1 MLDCCSSS
9 PSRPA
14 LYVGGQVYRRSG
26 FPASHPLAIPRAAAV
41 EEMCRALGWLDGA
54 FLESPVATRAQL
66 LRFHDAA
73 YVDALERADREG
85 LATLEDR
92 ERFAL
97 GTMSNPVFSGV
108 FTRASTSVGGS
119 ILAAQCAMERR
130 VVFHPAGGTHHG
142 QKARAS
148 GFCYFNDPVFA
159 ILEMLALG
167 ARRVAYVDFD
177 AHHGDGV
184 EDAFADDPRV
194 FTISVHEAG
203 RWPHTGALDERR
215 AGQARNLPV
224 PQGLN
229 DDEFALLVD
238 EAAAPLIRRFQPDG
252 IVCVVGADALRG
264 DPLAKLNLSNG
275 ALQRAALRVAAL
287 APAVVMLGGGGYNPW
302 TLVRGW
308 SGLWG
313 RLAGFMTPDPLPAA
327 AKAVLA
333 GFTCDLVDDDDID
346 PTWLTSLDDPPFG
359 GPVRDEIREIVA
371 AALAP

>member
-1 MLDCCSSS
+1 MVDRQSSS
-9 PSRPA
+9 PSRRA
-14 LYVGGQVYRRSG
+14 LYVGERVYRRSS

-66 LRFHDAA
+66 LRFHDAS
-73 YVDALERADREG
+73 YIDALERADREG
-85 LATLEDR
+85 LATIEDR

-97 GTMSNPVFSGV
+97 GTMSNPVFKGV
-108 FTRASTSVGGS
+108 FERASTTVGGS
-119 ILAAQCAMERR
+119 ILAAQRAMEGRL
-130 VVFHPAGGTHHG
+130 VFHPAGGTHHG

-159 ILEMLALG
+159 ILEMLTLG
-167 ARRVAYVDFD
+167 AQRVAYIDFD

-194 FTISVHEAG
+194 LTISIHEDG
-203 RWPHTGALDERR
+203 RWPHTGALAERR

-238 EAAAPLIRRFQPDG
+238 EAVALLIERFQPDG
-252 IVCVVGADALRG
+252 LVCVVGADALRG
-264 DPLAKLNLSNG
+264 DPLARLSLSNN
-275 ALQRAALRVAAL
+275 ALQRAVQRVAAL
-287 APAVVMLGGGGYNPW
+287 APAGVVLGGGGYNPW
-302 TLVRGW
+302 TLVRCW

-313 RLAGFMTPDPLPAA
+313 RLAGLRAPDPLPVE
-327 AKAVLA
+327 AKTMLA
-333 GFTCDLVDDDDID
+333 RFACDLVDDDDID
-346 PTWLTSLDDPPFG
+346 PAWLTSLDDPPFG
-359 GPVRDEIREIVA
+359 GPVRGEIREIVA
-371 AALAP
+371 AVLAP